1 MSCGP
6 YEREASF
13 SELDQLLNK
22 IPVDTEDLDLV
33 SSDQNDSIREDES
46 LTLEDKA
53 QLFDEQDAKSD
64 DLSNLLQFLTHRTRE
79 ELDEELP
86 ASIALSDDILLEDRK
101 VSFFD
106 LIIPG
111 FSYKTSDEKANIKR
125 VSLMMAL
132 FAIVLV
138 SSMALVVYGE
148 LSNVKLVSL
157 QVSCFPLDFF
167 FSLVNTISALS
178 VISKSSVEE
187 VVEQPS
193 ETMVKCYVPL
203 HLCFQQ
209 RHK

>member
-79 ELDEELP
+79 ELDEE
-86 ASIALSDDILLEDRK
+86 
-101 VSFFD
+101 F
-106 LIIPG
+106 
-111 FSYKTSDEKANIKR
+111 KTSDEKANIKR

>member
-6 YEREASF
+6 YDREASF

>member
-148 LSNVKLVSL
+148 SSNVKLVSL